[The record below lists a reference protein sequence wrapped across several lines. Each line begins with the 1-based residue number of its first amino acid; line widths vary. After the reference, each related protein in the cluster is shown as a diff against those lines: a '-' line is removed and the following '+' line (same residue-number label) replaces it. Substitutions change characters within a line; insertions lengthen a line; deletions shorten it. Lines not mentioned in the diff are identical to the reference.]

1 MLVPIL
7 INQSIDLKP
16 NYFFIHQNHT
26 INPDINLLH
35 KIKIYCKIGFIF
47 APFKSP
53 LDART
58 MIYTH
63 VVKELNKGN
72 TKSPLKFLKF

>member
-1 MLVPIL
+1 M
-7 INQSIDLKP
+7 
-16 NYFFIHQNHT
+16 
-26 INPDINLLH
+26 
-35 KIKIYCKIGFIF
+35 F

-63 VVKELNKGN
+63 VVKELNMGN
-72 TKSPLKFLKF
+72 TKSPLKF